1 MSAQARKAPRVVF
14 LGHVARMSGGEIA
27 LLRLVTAMVDHV
39 EPIVILG
46 EDGPLVE
53 RLRERG
59 IRTEVLPIDPKLRD
73 VRKDAVRPGG
83 GLARTVPAVAGYV
96 RRLRTR
102 LKELE
107 PDLVHTN
114 TLKAAL
120 YGGLAA
126 KLAGI
131 PVVWHIRDRIA
142 DDYLPRS
149 AVRLVRLASR
159 VLPTATVVNSQAT
172 LVTVPA
178 AARPTVLY

>member
-1 MSAQARKAPRVVF
+1 MAAQARKAPRVVF

-27 LLRLVTAMVDHV
+27 LLRLVTAMAGHV

-46 EDGPLVE
+46 EEGPLVE

-59 IRTEVLPIDPKLRD
+59 ITTEVLPIDPKLRD
-73 VRKDAVRPGG
+73 VRKDTVRPTGRNLSTLPA
-83 GLARTVPAVAGYV
+83 LASYV
-96 RRLRTR
+96 RRLRKR

-142 DDYLPRS
+142 DDYLPAS
-149 AVRLVRLASR
+149 A
-159 VLPTATVVNSQAT
+159 
-172 LVTVPA
+172 
-178 AARPTVLY
+178 

>member
-1 MSAQARKAPRVVF
+1 MSALTRKAPRVVF

-27 LLRLVTAMVDHV
+27 LLRLVTAMAGHV

-46 EDGPLVE
+46 GGGPPGE
-53 RLRERG
+53 RLPERG
-59 IRTEVLPIDPKLRD
+59 VTTPGLPVNPQLRD
-73 VRKDAVRPGG
+73 VRKDAVRLGG

-126 KLAGI
+126 RLAGI

-149 AVRLVRLASR
+149 AVRLV
-159 VLPTATVVNSQAT
+159 
-172 LVTVPA
+172 
-178 AARPTVLY
+178 